1 MQPYNSYIMSQNL
14 PTQIMLFIYAFLIF
28 LNLSCA
34 KDTDLFLEAVLE
46 DEEELVET
54 EETSEEQADEN
65 TDSGNSSNT
74 DPAPAD
80 FQESKPNTIIGTF
93 SPTSAAEISDPSKA
107 NYKAIIETSFDCN
120 GCTFAK
126 DLTIEPAGGSIS
138 GSAINLNGAFI
149 ENNFKQAFSSNIS
162 FDNVYVKTRLSPETF
177 GAIAN
182 DNTADDI
189 YISALIAQV
198 SYATAQ
204 SGGVYIKNTETV
216 HDRNG
221 VFDWNMNGAVLKT
234 TNSASLSHG
243 AALTNQHKYLFKFE
257 NLNVVLSNGELDG
270 QDLASR
276 CVNFNY
282 VDSYHLDNM
291 YIHNY
296 YAPPNAFARA
306 VAVKLYIGDN
316 FTGGS
321 MKNTI
326 IENIGAAS
334 DNNANNAPFGVAKG
348 ISASIRTNNPTV
360 QNITGCT
367 INNIYGDDAEGFY
380 NAPAQGYFGT
390 YDYSKQGAQFNFEN
404 NIFRACQRR
413 AFKINASNVSL
424 TNNEIESATNDWIFS
439 GAQATLVHI
448 FSIKNAQPISNV
460 NVSDNTVKTI
470 GDARNVAF
478 GISDATNCL
487 IENNTFEASHIMAQR
502 NINIAVSSSQGGLY
516 NGDLSNTVI
525 FRNNTI
531 TNYFINLNPLYNAV
545 NGGPVIE
552 GNVQNLTI
560 DRGIGIYWGAFNLKG
575 VSGDY
580 PSEITL
586 KNHTINVNQTFDAGV
601 LFGGVFNTQGQNP
614 KNITFNNVDINY
626 TGISPANAFAYTGK
640 NNTAANFDR
649 TNSIVDCNIVGASG
663 VGAVNVLGSDAS
675 VVITNSYGDGFPIT
689 IE

>member
-54 EETSEEQADEN
+54 DETSEEQADEN
-65 TDSGNSSNT
+65 SDFNT
-74 DPAPAD
+74 NPAPD
-80 FQESKPNTIIGTF
+80 NFEESKPNTIIGTF
-93 SPTSAAEISDPSKA
+93 SPTSAAEISDPTKA

-126 DLTIEPAGGSIS
+126 DLTIEPAGG
-138 GSAINLNGAFI
+138 AINGADIKLNGAFI

-182 DNTADDI
+182 DNSQDDDFI
-189 YISALIAQV
+189 TTLIANV
-198 SYATAQ
+198 AYATAQ
-204 SGGVYIKNTETV
+204 NGATYIKNSETV
-216 HDRNG
+216 HNRSG

-282 VDSYHLDNM
+282 ADSYHLDNI

-296 YAPPNAFARA
+296 YAPPNAYARA

-367 INNIYGDDAEGFY
+367 INNVYGDDAEGFY

-413 AFKINASNVSL
+413 ALKINASNVSL

-460 NVSDNTVKTI
+460 NVSGNTVKTI
-470 GDARNVAF
+470 GDAKNRGF
-478 GISDATNCL
+478 GITDATNCI
-487 IENNTFEASHIMAQR
+487 IENNVFEASYIGIQR
-502 NINIAVSSSQGGLY
+502 SLNFANSSTAGGIY
-516 NGDLSNTVI
+516 SGDLSNTVI

-531 TNYFINLNPLYNAV
+531 TNYYIDLPSVYQPINGGFVFENNVINLN
-545 NGGPVIE
+545 
-552 GNVQNLTI
+552 I
-560 DRGIGIYWGAFNLKG
+560 DRNMGAYWGTFRITDT
-575 VSGDY
+575 SGDTQPY
-580 PSEITL
+580 TFKDI
-586 KNHTINVNQTFDAGV
+586 TINVNQTFTTSSF
-601 LFGGVFNTQGQNP
+601 FGGVILSQGKNL
-614 KNITFNNVDINY
+614 KNITLDNVEINY
-626 TGISPANAFAYTGK
+626 AGTSLPKYPFASAGADTSSG
-640 NNTAANFDR
+640 NFDS
-649 TNSIVDCNIVGASG
+649 TNKILNCSLNGTIGTGAINIGG
-663 VGAVNVLGSDAS
+663 VGNPT
-675 VVITNSYGDGFPIT
+675 ITNSYGDGNTPIS
-689 IE
+689 IN

>member
-221 VFDWNMNGAVLKT
+221 VFDWNMNGAIVKT
-234 TNSASLSHG
+234 TNGASLSHG
-243 AALTNQHKYLFKFE
+243 SAVQNQNTYLFQFSGLIPKIR
-257 NLNVVLSNGELDG
+257 NGEFDG
-270 QDLASR
+270 QNIASR
-276 CVNFNY
+276 AIKVYFSSSFEYENIK
-282 VDSYHLDNM
+282 V
-291 YIHNY
+291 HNY
-296 YAPPNAFARA
+296 LSPANAYARGVGLKFDL
-306 VAVKLYIGDN
+306 KGSN

-321 MKNTI
+321 ITNCT
-326 IENIGAAS
+326 IENIGATS
-334 DNNANNAPFGVAKG
+334 DGNANNSPYGVSKALYFEIYDNG
-348 ISASIRTNNPTV
+348 GATATINFSGN
-360 QNITGCT
+360 T
-367 INNIYGDDAEGFY
+367 INNVYGDDAEGFLSVKGYGGSY
-380 NAPAQGYFGT
+380 NYQ
-390 YDYSKQGAQFNFEN
+390 SN
-404 NIFRACQRR
+404 NIHFVLNNETYSACQRR
-413 AFKINASNVSL
+413 AFKVNTSNL
-424 TNNEIESATNDWIFS
+424 TVTNSNITSATNPPFFP
-439 GAQATLVHI
+439 GAQATLVHFFSITAGQPIQNII
-448 FSIKNAQPISNV
+448 FSNNTITKIQEAQNV
-460 NVSDNTVKTI
+460 MMGVNDAKDILIDGNTFNST
-470 GDARNVAF
+470 GDLDLYDFVAF
-478 GISDATNCL
+478 GVDSN
-487 IENNTFEASHIMAQR
+487 
-502 NINIAVSSSQGGLY
+502 QGGLY
-516 NGDLSNTVI
+516 SGDLENVQFSNNQMNNVGLQILPNYLVPIGAGLKIEDNKMNFDISNFAGGHAGAILVYDLNGSTTASPLTIKNLDINVNMQI
-525 FRNNTI
+525 NGSNLWAILKARQSNITNLTLDNVDVTYTGGNPFHGYADLLADFNSTNTI
-531 TNYFINLNPLYNAV
+531 TNCDIT
-545 NGGPVIE
+545 GKSG
-552 GNVQNLTI
+552 T
-560 DRGIGIYWGAFNLKG
+560 GA
-575 VSGDY
+575 
-580 PSEITL
+580 
-586 KNHTINVNQTFDAGV
+586 INVVGTAGA
-601 LFGGVFNTQGQNP
+601 
-614 KNITFNNVDINY
+614 I
-626 TGISPANAFAYTGK
+626 
-640 NNTAANFDR
+640 
-649 TNSIVDCNIVGASG
+649 
-663 VGAVNVLGSDAS
+663 
-675 VVITNSYGDGFPIT
+675 ITNSYGDGDTPISSD
-689 IE
+689 